1 MKRINVSLDD
11 KVLNRIDTFSEKAG
25 LNRSALITVA
35 TTQYI
40 EAQEQ
45 LPDLQ
50 SQLEELKSTLA
61 QLQVIK

>member
-11 KVLNRIDTFSEKAG
+11 NVLTRIDKFSKKAG
-25 LNRSALITVA
+25 LNRSALITIA

-45 LPDLQ
+45 LPDVQ
-50 SQLEELKSTLA
+50 SQLEELKRALSE
-61 QLQVIK
+61 LQVIK

>member
-11 KVLNRIDTFSEKAG
+11 NVLTRIDKFSKKAG

-45 LPDLQ
+45 LPDVQ
-50 SQLEELKSTLA
+50 SQLEELKRALSE
-61 QLQVIK
+61 LQVIK